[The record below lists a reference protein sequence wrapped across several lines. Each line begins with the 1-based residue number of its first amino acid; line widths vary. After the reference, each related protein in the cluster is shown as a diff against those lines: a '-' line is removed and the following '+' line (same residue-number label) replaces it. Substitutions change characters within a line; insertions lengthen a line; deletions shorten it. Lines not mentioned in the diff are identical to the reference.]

1 MKWEKVF
8 KTGPSKICGRQSLED
23 LKGYKAGHATSNLL
37 EAVFHKFY
45 LDHS

>member
-1 MKWEKVF
+1 MKSEKVF
-8 KTGPSKICGRQSLED
+8 KTGASKICGSQSLED
-23 LKGYKAGHATSNLL
+23 LKGYKAGHAPSNLL